1 MRSFQ
6 FQIYPPFLLTCTS
19 LKLYYVRITKFS
31 ELQYRAV
38 IFSCLTHTHLHPQ
51 TDPGHLETFQSL
63 LRDNPCVFHAC
74 RTATSLH
81 HHWVLMGHYNLLNN
95 QKGSVLV
102 WKALI
107 RVNGGGALLWYP
119 FRFSQDNPVN
129 EEIAAGLRS
138 FLEPM
143 ADYSLQRPL
152 LVGLEPCSMP

>member
-1 MRSFQ
+1 M
-6 FQIYPPFLLTCTS
+6 P
-19 LKLYYVRITKFS
+19 
-31 ELQYRAV
+31 YRDV
-38 IFSCLTHTHLHPQ
+38 ISSYLTHIHFFPQ

-95 QKGSVLV
+95 QKGSILG

-129 EEIAAGLRS
+129 EGINAELSEFPGTNEFPGTIGRLFPPKISASGTRTLFVQYTDQYTDWYTDRYT
-138 FLEPM
+138 
-143 ADYSLQRPL
+143 D
-152 LVGLEPCSMP
+152 